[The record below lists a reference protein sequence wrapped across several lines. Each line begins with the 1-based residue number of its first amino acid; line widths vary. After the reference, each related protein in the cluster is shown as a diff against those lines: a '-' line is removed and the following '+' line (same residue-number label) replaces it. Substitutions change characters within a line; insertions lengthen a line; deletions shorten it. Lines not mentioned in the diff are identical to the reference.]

1 MLNTTYKILFSLFT
15 IYIFIES
22 VSYSIFEINEQKNKF
37 GGTCLLIFNLFCFIL
52 SNIIVWLN

>member
-37 GGTCLLIFNLFCFIL
+37 GGTCLLIFNLFCVIL